1 MRTCAN
7 CKKRLWFWNSYSRKY
22 PSIEVINN
30 EFENIYF
37 CNSVCLFKYI
47 SKCGV
52 KIL

>member
-22 PSIEVINN
+22 PSIEIING
-30 EFENIYF
+30 FKNIYF